1 MSAPPQE
8 ETAQKSTEKKR
19 MLKIGDDDPHFE
31 VLGALVRLGVL
42 VWSGAILT
50 LTYVQVPGLP
60 QQKIDPTFIASVF
73 TGALATF
80 GVQSQSRK
88 GDSSPKELEPASKKK
103 EDEKSS

>member
-1 MSAPPQE
+1 MESPRKEE
-8 ETAQKSTEKKR
+8 ETKSQSADKKSI
-19 MLKIGDDDPHFE
+19 IGISDNDPHFE

-42 VWSGAILT
+42 IWSGAILT
-50 LTYVQVPGLP
+50 LTYVQVPGIP

-88 GDSSPKELEPASKKK
+88 GDNSSKDSTKKK
-103 EDEKSS
+103 EDDKSA

>member
-1 MSAPPQE
+1 MYTPPEE
-8 ETAQKSTEKKR
+8 ETKRKETEKKNP
-19 MLKIGDDDPHFE
+19 LAKIGDGDPHFE

-80 GVQSQSRK
+80 GVQSQKR
-88 GDSSPKELEPASKKK
+88 DSTKPEPKK
-103 EDEKSS
+103 EDAKSN